1 MKQPLP
7 KRLLGLLERI
17 VGVFPLTWAG
27 LLVIAGCVLAF
38 GHYGLGRIDLIL
50 LGVGAVGIG
59 IAGVSLLLSCLTA
72 LIVYLRSTGGE
83 EGEPLRL
90 ECGYWTY
97 TGFSLSSMW
106 YIPFVHI
113 SWRWLSP
120 ESEVRVVRRWGQLHE
135 QIRPDRRGTASA
147 VVRRELS
154 FDSSSVEDL
163 VVTILEDTA
172 QGDEVV
178 IRLAPEDNRA
188 MKEAYPRLLE
198 ALGRDGTF
206 RVELDGSLHPGGAL
220 IETTYGSIDGSVRTQ
235 LAAFEESVQAWAEGE
250 VELGDE

>member
-1 MKQPLP
+1 MSGFSPLHISSEEGFQPLD
-7 KRLLGLLERI
+7 LGGTEDGFEPLGPWGEGTAAPGSSAPAEVADSDPQAASQALPPVEPPEPEPEPVDLEALAKAAYEEAYAE
-17 VGVFPLTWAG
+17 GLAG
-27 LLVIAGCVLAF
+27 GQRKAQQLAGEVE
-38 GHYGLGRIDLIL
+38 D
-50 LGVGAVGIG
+50 
-59 IAGVSLLLSCLTA
+59 LLLQLQG
-72 LIVYLRSTGGE
+72 LRAEFFNRCVRDVAESI
-83 EGEPLRL
+83 
-90 ECGYWTY
+90 
-97 TGFSLSSMW
+97 M
-106 YIPFVHI
+106 HI
-113 SWRWLSP
+113 
-120 ESEVRVVRRWGQLHE
+120 
-135 QIRPDRRGTASA
+135 ASA